1 MATLLVIGA
10 TRGIGREVVDMAVEH
25 GHQVRAFAR
34 GAASIP
40 EGPRLEL
47 WPGDATNSE
56 DLRPAVEG
64 VDGVVMSLGLPKSLS
79 FIYRP
84 TRLFSSATAALLPVM
99 EKAKVKRLLVVT
111 GFGAGKSRDRISA
124 LERIPFHAVFGRAYA
139 DKSRQEA
146 LIEASDLNW
155 TIVRPGVLTNGP
167 ETGVYQVLENP
178 ESWRNGVIARK
189 EVARFLLTAFE
200 MRSHVRET
208 PGLVR

>member
-40 EGPRLEL
+40 EGPRLEP

-200 MRSHVRET
+200 LGSHVKEA
-208 PGLVR
+208 PVLVR

>member
-10 TRGIGREVVDMAVEH
+10 TQGIGREVMKMAVDH

-34 GAASIP
+34 GAAAIP
-40 EGPRLEL
+40 EGPRLES
-47 WPGDATNSE
+47 WPGDATNPE
-56 DLRPAVEG
+56 DLRPAVQG
-64 VDGVVMSLGLPKSLS
+64 VDGVIMSLGLPKSLS
-79 FIYRP
+79 FVFRP
-84 TRLFSSATAALLPVM
+84 TQHFSSATAALLPEM

-111 GFGAGKSRDRISA
+111 GFGAGESRERISR
-124 LERIPFHAVFGRAYA
+124 LEQIPFHAVFGRAYA
-139 DKSRQEA
+139 DKSRQEEM
-146 LIEASDLNW
+146 IMASNLDW

-167 ETGVYQVLENP
+167 ETGVYQVLEEP

-200 MRSHVRET
+200 MRSYVRET